1 MPRTLP
7 SLRCTIRAAGLLGL
21 CFWLGFPQPSVE
33 ARCRWVC
40 KLGNHCTTGRRCY
53 TRKVCTPRKSCRQV
67 KYFLIDK
74 DGKRVN
80 FNNMKCEKLKP
91 CRYKK
96 ICRNYKT
103 CRKQKRC
110 IRMCGIEAKA
120 QKSPE
125 QPKPQPRIEKVVR
138 QAHPAKQ
145 AKEPA
150 TVLSPQTP
158 QCPMHSVAEKL
169 WNFLNLERSQAKL
182 KGFVCPKDLQ
192 KVATSWSRL
201 YCRTGRVPRKQQW
214 EVLQQAGVYPRA
226 ITILEYRSRRY
237 STRRW
242 ERSSRFKN
250 AMLSKKMD
258 QIGIGVTRCGRRW
271 SWVAILIQGS

>member
-1 MPRTLP
+1 MPRTLL
-7 SLRCTIRAAGLLGL
+7 SLQSTVQTAWLFGL
-21 CFWLGFPQPSVE
+21 CFWLGFPQSSVE

-40 KLGNHCTTGRRCY
+40 KFGNHCTTARRCY
-53 TRKVCTPRKSCRQV
+53 SRKVCTPRKSCRQV

-80 FNNMKCEKLKP
+80 FKNMKCEKLQP
-91 CRYKK
+91 CQYKTV
-96 ICRNYKT
+96 CRKYKT

-110 IRMCGIEAKA
+110 VRLCGSEAKV
-120 QKSPE
+120 QKPVVRE
-125 QPKPQPRIEKVVR
+125 NTLPHVAKVVR
-138 QAHPAKQ
+138 QPPPAKQ
-145 AKEPA
+145 AKEPS

-158 QCPMHSVAEKL
+158 HCPMHSVAQQL
-169 WNFLNLERSQAKL
+169 WHFLNLERSQAKL

-201 YCRTGRVPRKQQW
+201 YCRTGRVPYKQRW
-214 EVLQQAGVYPRA
+214 EVLQQAGVYPRT
-226 ITILEYRSRRY
+226 ITILKYRSRRY

-242 ERSSRFKN
+242 ERLVRFKH
-250 AMLSKKMD
+250 AMLSKKLD
-258 QIGIGVTRCGRRW
+258 QIGIGVTRCGRQW